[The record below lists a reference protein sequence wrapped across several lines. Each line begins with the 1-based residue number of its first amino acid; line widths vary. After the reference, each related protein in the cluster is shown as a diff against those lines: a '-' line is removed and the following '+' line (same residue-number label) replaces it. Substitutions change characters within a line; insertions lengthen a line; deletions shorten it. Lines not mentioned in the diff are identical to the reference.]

1 LFRQSTEGRT
11 LTMLGTVIADVR
23 SLMEEEAARR
33 RVNVEIELEDDLP
46 PVMLDRTQV
55 QQVLF
60 NLVRNGMEAM
70 EGIPG
75 QKKLRVIARP
85 SEDGIRTEVVDHG
98 RGIENPDRI
107 FEPFFTTKGQGLGMG
122 LAICRSIVESHGGRL
137 WAANNQS
144 GGACFVFTLPIEPT
158 VVQ

>member
-1 LFRQSTEGRT
+1 
-11 LTMLGTVIADVR
+11 VIADVR

-33 RVNVEIELEDDLP
+33 RVSVEIELADDLP
-46 PVMLDRTQV
+46 AVMLDRTQI

-75 QKKLRVIARP
+75 EKKLRVTAHP
-85 SEDGIRTEVVDHG
+85 SEEGIRTEVVDHG
-98 RGIENPDRI
+98 RGIENPDKI
-107 FEPFFTTKGQGLGMG
+107 FEPFFTTKGQGMGMG

-144 GGACFVFTLPIEPT
+144 GGARLVFTLPIEPA
-158 VVQ
+158 VAQ